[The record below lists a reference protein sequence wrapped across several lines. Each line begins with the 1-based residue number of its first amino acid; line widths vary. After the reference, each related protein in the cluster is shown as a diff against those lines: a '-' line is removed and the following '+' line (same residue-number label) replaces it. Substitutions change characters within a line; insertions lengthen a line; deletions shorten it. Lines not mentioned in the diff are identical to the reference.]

1 MKGFS
6 VPIAVFLLAL
16 TACQGPGEDGDS
28 SQPEERYVS
37 FSQSVRGLITGMTSI
52 NGNLVLKPEH
62 SFTTTTI
69 TLSDGAFSI
78 SRQHQLK
85 AGTYA
90 LTMTTDEGLLLKVER
105 AQLGKSSLTY
115 PVSNRPIDNVIEKE
129 EAMRNY
135 LARADQAHL
144 SDIQRMAK
152 EWPDYCLTELLP
164 AKRCA
169 LERLEELLRQSHSD
183 EDTQKLNEIRAGI
196 SEDISRIQA
205 GEMSLQDAYF
215 NATSGG
221 SNIWL
226 KPPVVAI
233 YDRSVWHWENDLWS
247 RKPELDRQ
255 VVCHHL
261 LAGAENY
268 FASSAWQY
276 FDGLTQEPFTLLKE
290 SAGDQMPDPNAE
302 VTSANDTR
310 YIFVMINDHP
320 TNYNVMGGF
329 TAHVDTSGHEVT
341 KSFASA
347 PLVHLCD
354 DWWGNMSSML
364 FVSTSVSTGS
374 NPGFSALD
382 ENGNP
387 SALIKLVGKIQNHR
401 DPGHCLSE
409 ENGAYTDRQY

>member
-1 MKGFS
+1 MKRFS
-6 VPIAVFLLAL
+6 IPIVVFLIALA
-16 TACQGPGEDGDS
+16 ACQSPDDH
-28 SQPEERYVS
+28 SQPAERYVS
-37 FSQSVRGLITGMTSI
+37 FSQSVRGLVTGMSSI
-52 NGNLVLKPEH
+52 NGNLVLKPEQ
-62 SFTTTTI
+62 SATTTTI
-69 TLSDGAFSI
+69 AISDGAFSI
-78 SRQHQLK
+78 SEQHHLE

-90 LTMTTDEGLLLKVER
+90 LTMTTNEGLTLKVER
-105 AQLGKSSLTY
+105 AQLGESSLTY

-144 SDIQRMAK
+144 SDIQRMVK
-152 EWPDYCLTELLP
+152 EWPDYCLRELLP
-164 AKRCA
+164 AKMSA
-169 LERLEELLRQSHSD
+169 LDRLEELLRQTHSD
-183 EDTQKLNEIRAGI
+183 EDTQRLYEIRARI

-205 GEMSLQDAYF
+205 GEMSLLDAYVDC
-215 NATSGG
+215 TTGG

-226 KPPVVAI
+226 KAPVVAI

-261 LAGAENY
+261 LTGAENY
-268 FASSAWQY
+268 FASNAWQY
-276 FDGLTQEPFTLLKE
+276 FDGLTQEPFTILKE

-302 VTSANDTR
+302 ATSANDPR

-320 TNYNVMGGF
+320 YNYNILGGF
-329 TAHVDTSGHEVT
+329 TAHVDVSGHEVT

-354 DWWGNMSSML
+354 DWWGNMFRML
-364 FVSTSVSTGS
+364 FVSTSVSNYS
-374 NPGFSALD
+374 NPGFSVVD

-387 SALIKLVGKIQNHR
+387 SALIKLVGRIQNHR
-401 DPGHCLSE
+401 DPGHCLKD
-409 ENGAYTDRQY
+409 ENGAFTDYQY